1 MSNVKLKNMTPTEMF
16 KQRVQTSIEGIRLQ
30 NAGTG
35 TNFMPLQLGGIFAQR
50 EILEGGNVMRI
61 VTLGKK

>member
-1 MSNVKLKNMTPTEMF
+1 MSNVKLKNMTPTELF
-16 KQRVQTSIEGIRLQ
+16 KQRVQTSMEGIRLQ
-30 NAGTG
+30 NSNSD
-35 TNFMPLQLGGIFAQR
+35 TNFMPLQLGGIFSQR